1 MIKKLTLKNFKSFRD
16 STIALG
22 PLSIILGANASGK
35 SNFVDA
41 LRFLQGCT
49 RGWVISEILSGRWEG
64 GQQIWNGIRGGESEL
79 FNLSAATS
87 TLSIAI
93 DWDLRNDDTTAN
105 SGSYQIEIER
115 MAEAFFLPEGKNES
129 MQSSE
134 HFVAG
139 EEAYVASG
147 MIVRDT
153 RDVFPALPLIPFVQE
168 ASPSIKYWSRVLGQ
182 WLGDIYFPSF
192 TPTTMREYVPIKRTE
207 LGQRGENL
215 SAIIFRMA
223 SDPKQRQTLLE
234 WLRELCPQ
242 EIVDFDFIQ
251 TQLGD
256 VLLAVKEPNGVTVSA
271 RSMSDGT
278 LRFLATVVALLHAKE
293 GSLFV
298 LEDIDSDLHPS
309 RLHLLVSFLEQVTAS
324 RKIQVIA
331 TSHSPYLLDHLSEQS
346 LTNVLVLARDH
357 ESQCTKVSKLVDIPG
372 FAEARQH
379 NPLDLL
385 HASGWMEQNL

>member
-1 MIKKLTLKNFKSFRD
+1 MIKKLTLKNFKSFHE
-16 STIALG
+16 STIELG
-22 PLSIILGANASGK
+22 PLSIILGANATGK

-41 LRFLQGCT
+41 LRVMQGKV
-49 RGWVISEILSGRWEG
+49 RGLTLTEIFSGKWEG
-64 GQQIWNGIRGGESEL
+64 GQQVWTAIRGGEDEA
-79 FNLSAATS
+79 FNLLEQDRLFQMS
-87 TLSIAI
+87 LE
-93 DWDLRNDDTTAN
+93 WELQN
-105 SGSYQIEIER
+105 SNTPQQGAYQIEIVQD
-115 MAEAFFLPEGKNES
+115 NEKF
-129 MQSSE
+129 
-134 HFVAG
+134 FVAQEKFALTG
-139 EEAYVASG
+139 FQYVALG
-147 MIVRDT
+147 LT
-153 RDVFPALPLIPFVQE
+153 AQLPLDTDEPPE
-168 ASPSIKYWSRVLGQ
+168 IKKWGYVFKQ
-182 WLGDIYFPSF
+182 WLSDIYFPSF
-192 TPTTMREYVPIKRTE
+192 APSAVREYVSSKRTE

-223 SDPKQRQTLLE
+223 SDPNQRQTLLE

-256 VLLAVKEPNGVTVSA
+256 VLLAVKEPNGVTISA

-298 LEDIDSDLHPS
+298 LEDIDSDLHPT
-309 RLHLLVSFLEQVTAS
+309 RLHLLVSFLEQVTVS

-346 LTNVLVLARDH
+346 LASVLVFARDH

>member
-16 STIALG
+16 STIELG

-49 RGWVISEILSGRWEG
+49 RDLTISEIISGKWEG
-64 GQQIWNGIRGGESEL
+64 GQQIWGGIKGGESEA
-79 FNLSAATS
+79 FNLIEKAQSFAISLEWELPGLNTSQAGAHQIDIERVDEKLTIKKEQFAVGELEYVSRGLAANDTLDVFS
-87 TLSIAI
+87 TLTV
-93 DWDLRNDDTTAN
+93 LP
-105 SGSYQIEIER
+105 QIIE
-115 MAEAFFLPEGKNES
+115 A
-129 MQSSE
+129 
-134 HFVAG
+134 
-139 EEAYVASG
+139 
-147 MIVRDT
+147 
-153 RDVFPALPLIPFVQE
+153 PAL
-168 ASPSIKYWSRVLGQ
+168 IKQ
-182 WLGDIYFPSF
+182 WARIFQPWMSGIYFPTF
-192 TPTTMREYVPIKRTE
+192 APATMREYVSRKRTG

-215 SAIIFRMA
+215 SAIIFHLT

-256 VLLAVKEPNGVTVSA
+256 VLLAVKEPNGVTISA

-346 LTNVLVLARDH
+346 LASVLVFARDH

>member
-41 LRFLQGCT
+41 LRFLQGCA
-49 RGWVISEILSGRWEG
+49 RGLTLTEIFSGKWEG
-64 GQQIWNGIRGGESEL
+64 GQQVWSAIRGGENEA
-79 FNLSAATS
+79 FNLLEKLQSFAMRLDWELSDLTTS
-87 TLSIAI
+87 QV
-93 DWDLRNDDTTAN
+93 
-105 SGSYQIEIER
+105 GVHQMEIER
-115 MAEAFFLPEGKNES
+115 VNEELTVKNERFTVGDLEYVS
-129 MQSSE
+129 RG
-134 HFVAG
+134 VA
-139 EEAYVASG
+139 AF
-147 MIVRDT
+147 DT
-153 RDVFPALPLIPFVQE
+153 LDYFSTLPALPLIINAP
-168 ASPSIKYWSRVLGQ
+168 PLIKQWARIFKH
-182 WLGDIYFPSF
+182 WLGGEIYFPSF
-192 TPTTMREYVPIKRTE
+192 TPSTMREYVSSKRTE

-223 SDPKQRQTLLE
+223 ADPKQRQTLLE

-242 EIVDFDFIQ
+242 EIVDFDFIK

-256 VLLAVKEPNGVTVSA
+256 VLLAVKEPNGVTISA

-346 LTNVLVLARDH
+346 LANVLVFAREH

>member
-1 MIKKLTLKNFKSFRD
+1 MIKKLTLKNFKSFHD
-16 STIALG
+16 STIELG
-22 PLSIILGANASGK
+22 PLSIILGANAGGK
-35 SNFVDA
+35 SNFVEA
-41 LRFLQGCT
+41 LRFVQGHARLLQL
-49 RGWVISEILSGRWEG
+49 SEIFSGKWEG
-64 GQQIWNGIRGGESEL
+64 GQQVWSGIRGGESEA
-79 FNLSAATS
+79 FNLFQQARSFEVS
-87 TLSIAI
+87 L
-93 DWDLRNDDTTAN
+93 DWELAN
-105 SGSYQIEIER
+105 ANRRYRGAYHVEIEQR
-115 MAEAFFLPEGKNES
+115 GERLFFGKETRFVPIAMEAAHAIVKGSPEFETCNEAFRLWVS
-129 MQSSE
+129 
-134 HFVAG
+134 
-139 EEAYVASG
+139 
-147 MIVRDT
+147 
-153 RDVFPALPLIPFVQE
+153 
-168 ASPSIKYWSRVLGQ
+168 
-182 WLGDIYFPSF
+182 DIYFPTF
-192 TPTTMREYVPIKRTE
+192 MPATMREYVSGKRTE

-256 VLLAVKEPNGVTVSA
+256 VLLAVKEPNGVTISA

-278 LRFLATVVALLHAKE
+278 LRFLAIIVALLHAKE

-298 LEDIDSDLHPS
+298 LEDLDSDLHPS

-324 RKIQVIA
+324 RRIQVIA

-346 LTNVLVLARDH
+346 LTNVLVFARDQ
-357 ESQCTKVSKLVDIPG
+357 ESQCSKVSKLIDIPG

>member
-1 MIKKLTLKNFKSFRD
+1 MIKKLMLKNFKSFRE

-41 LRFLQGCT
+41 LRFLQGCA
-49 RGWVISEILSGRWEG
+49 RGLALTKIFSGKWEG
-64 GQQIWNGIRGGESEL
+64 GQQVWSAIRAGENEA
-79 FNLSAATS
+79 FNLLEKVQSFSMSLNWELSDS
-87 TLSIAI
+87 TASQIGMHRI
-93 DWDLRNDDTTAN
+93 D
-105 SGSYQIEIER
+105 IER
-115 MAEAFFLPEGKNES
+115 TKEELTVKKERFAVGGLEYVSRGVAAFNTL
-129 MQSSE
+129 
-134 HFVAG
+134 
-139 EEAYVASG
+139 
-147 MIVRDT
+147 
-153 RDVFPALPLIPFVQE
+153 DVFSTSPALPLIIDTPPLIKQW
-168 ASPSIKYWSRVLGQ
+168 ASTFRL
-182 WLGDIYFPSF
+182 WLSDVYFPTF
-192 TPTTMREYVPIKRTE
+192 TPATMREYISSKRTE

-223 SDPKQRQTLLE
+223 SDPKQRQTLLD
-234 WLRELCPQ
+234 WMRELCPQ

-256 VLLAVKEPNGVTVSA
+256 VLLAVKEPNGVVVSA

-278 LRFLATVVALLHAKE
+278 LRFLAIIVALLHAKE

-309 RLHLLVSFLEQVTAS
+309 RLHLLVCFLEQVTIS
-324 RKIQVIA
+324 RRIQVIA
-331 TSHSPYLLDHLSEQS
+331 SSHSPYLLDHLSEQS
-346 LTNVLVLARDH
+346 LANVLVFVRNQ
-357 ESQCTKVSKLVDIPG
+357 ESQCTKVAKLIDIPG
-372 FAEARQH
+372 FSEARQH

>member
-16 STIALG
+16 STLELG

-35 SNFVDA
+35 SNLVDA

-49 RGWVISEILSGRWEG
+49 RGWSISEIFSGRWEG
-64 GQQIWNGIRGGESEL
+64 GQQVWTGIRGGNNEIFYLGGEVQTFSISLDWEL
-79 FNLSAATS
+79 KNSS
-87 TLSIAI
+87 TAH
-93 DWDLRNDDTTAN
+93 
-105 SGSYQIEIER
+105 SGAYQVGIER
-115 MAEAFFLPEGKNES
+115 KTEDVSFIEGKNATTYSNER
-129 MQSSE
+129 
-134 HFVAG
+134 FAVG
-139 EEAYVASG
+139 TEEYVSTG
-147 MIVRDT
+147 VLIPET
-153 RDVFPALPLIPFVQE
+153 RDVFPALPMLPFMQDAPRLIRQWARILAQWMSDISFPIF
-168 ASPSIKYWSRVLGQ
+168 SPA
-182 WLGDIYFPSF
+182 
-192 TPTTMREYVPIKRTE
+192 TMREYVSNRRTE

-256 VLLAVKEPNGVTVSA
+256 VLLAVKEPNGVTISA

-278 LRFLATVVALLHAKE
+278 LRFLAMVVVLLHAKE

-309 RLHLLVSFLEQVTAS
+309 RLHLLASFLEQVTAS
-324 RKIQVIA
+324 RRIQVIA

-346 LTNVLVLARDH
+346 LANVLVFVRDQ
-357 ESQCTKVSKLVDIPG
+357 ESQSTKVAKLIDIPG
-372 FAEARQH
+372 FSEARQH